1 MQIVLAKACKNVE
14 AQYVEM
20 MVPLYSHG
28 CEKKVKKTLSHL
40 KGKLVLPFSLIY
52 FYNQFSPSL
61 CISNFHVSFFYV
73 TLCSSNRFFV
83 LLAWC
88 FMFV

>member
-40 KGKLVLPFSLIY
+40 KGKLVLPFSLI
-52 FYNQFSPSL
+52 FLKTILSESL
-61 CISNFHVSFFYV
+61 YQ
-73 TLCSSNRFFV
+73 
-83 LLAWC
+83 
-88 FMFV
+88 